1 VLGAASEPDTLFIH
15 LHADFAVLAERMR
28 ARAHFMPL
36 SLLESQFDTL
46 EPLEDDELGV
56 QIDVTPPVEEVVALA
71 EEAIRRLR
79 P

>member
-1 VLGAASEPDTLFIH
+1 
-15 LHADFAVLAERMR
+15 
-28 ARAHFMPL
+28 MPL

-79 P
+79 T